1 MKKTTPATSKSEP
14 SAAIKRYLVS
24 GLPVTARIRLWHQ
37 QTESDLAKFK
47 KYVATRPDNTDKRS
61 ERREIKKW
69 FGKPVAELTLAEWQD
84 YQKPSFH
91 AAEYLKELWPQLTPA
106 EQDLVKQCNEW
117 AFLFAGGFEKEERF
131 LRACASRL
139 EQFFERKF
147 RVSRRPK
154 SAAIKTT

>member
-1 MKKTTPATSKSEP
+1 MKTTTLAAPVVEP

-24 GLPVTARIRLWHQ
+24 GLPVTARFRLWHQ
-37 QTESDLAKFK
+37 QTEADLAEFK
-47 KYVATRPDNTDKRS
+47 KFLAARPDNTDKRAK
-61 ERREIKKW
+61 RGEIKKW
-69 FGKPVAELTLAEWQD
+69 FGKPVSELTLAEWRD
-84 YQKPSFH
+84 FQKPSFR
-91 AAEYLKELWPQLTPA
+91 APDYLKELWPQLTPA

-117 AFLFAGGFEKEERF
+117 TFRFAGGFETDEQF